1 MSDSSQKTLRR
12 DPTEMHGG
20 QMTWV
25 QIRPWK
31 ADPVFTGV
39 QRQGVEDGVVSVRS
53 FD

>member
-1 MSDSSQKTLRR
+1 MSGIR
-12 DPTEMHGG
+12 GG
-20 QMTWV
+20 RICTQIKWV

-39 QRQGVEDGVVSVRS
+39 QRQGVEEGVVSVRS